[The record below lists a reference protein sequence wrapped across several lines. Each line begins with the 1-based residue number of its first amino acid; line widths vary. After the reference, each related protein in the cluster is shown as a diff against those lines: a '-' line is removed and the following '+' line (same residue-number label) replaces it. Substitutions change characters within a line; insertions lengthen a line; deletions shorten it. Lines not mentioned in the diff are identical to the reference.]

1 MEMESF
7 LKEFGRQLKTTR
19 KQMGLSQ
26 VTAAQNMRIDYRHYQ
41 NIEGGKINLR
51 LDTLIKLV
59 KFYSLD
65 RVSRPF
71 NLDACLDML
80 SGYSEP
86 EPMTAEP
93 PTNSGDDNWSL
104 LFQHFVDGGHAGY
117 VRVNCRSK
125 LVEHINP
132 KLYQALGYRSA
143 PELIGKP
150 INNLLV
156 QESAAQF
163 DEKLSHH
170 VSGSVSKPFIVTF
183 RTQPPAFP
191 IPMMAVIKAKP
202 EGQMGEDVMH
212 CIFFDRKTLDEEGH
226 RLKEILNGYQQ
237 FMELYPQLK
246 VI

>member
-7 LKEFGRQLKTTR
+7 LKEFGKQLKTTR

-65 RVSRPF
+65 KVSRPF
-71 NLDACLDML
+71 NLEACMEML
-80 SGYSEP
+80 AGYKDTTSTSE
-86 EPMTAEP
+86 
-93 PTNSGDDNWSL
+93 DNWGM
-104 LFQHFVDGGHAGY
+104 LFHHFVDSGHAGY
-117 VRVNCRSK
+117 LRVNCRTK
-125 LVEHINP
+125 VIEHINP
-132 KLYQALGYRSA
+132 KLYQALGYRA
-143 PELIGKP
+143 AQDLVGKP
-150 INNLLV
+150 IQNLLV
-156 QESAAQF
+156 QESATQF
-163 DEKLSHH
+163 EEMINHH
-170 VSGSVSKPFIVTF
+170 VPNYVSKPFIVTF

-191 IPMMAVIKAKP
+191 IPMMAVVKAKA
-202 EGQMGEDVMH
+202 EGVTGEDILH
-212 CIFFDRKTLDEEGH
+212 CIFFDRKTLEEEGH

-246 VI
+246 VV